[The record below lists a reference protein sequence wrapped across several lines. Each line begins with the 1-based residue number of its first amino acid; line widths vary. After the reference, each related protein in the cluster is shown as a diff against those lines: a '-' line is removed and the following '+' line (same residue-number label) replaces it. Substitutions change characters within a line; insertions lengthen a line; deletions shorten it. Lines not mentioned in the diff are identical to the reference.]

1 MSYLTWVVGT
11 DVTLVTFSK
20 MVGHALKAADALAT
34 KGISAEVCH
43 HVRAWNR
50 MVNRRCRGAQVIN
63 LRSIRPLDRATI
75 VESVKK
81 TRRIVTIEE
90 GWPQHGVGA
99 EIQAVI
105 NESGFLLPWRV
116 RWAGPCTDSAA
127 NCAGAAW
134 DYLDAPPAR
143 VTGEIGGRVTEFVAA
158 R

>member
-1 MSYLTWVVGT
+1 M
-11 DVTLVTFSK
+11 
-20 MVGHALKAADALAT
+20 
-34 KGISAEVCH
+34 
-43 HVRAWNR
+43 
-50 MVNRRCRGAQVIN
+50 IN
-63 LRSIRPLDRATI
+63 LRSIRPLDRETI

-105 NESGFLLPWRV
+105 NESEFRLSWRL
-116 RWAGPCTDSAA
+116 RWASPCTDSAV

-143 VTGEIGGRVTEFVAA
+143 VTGETGGRVTESVAV